1 MSARDVEGLAVH
13 LFEAYKLCFCADSTE
28 KWIKMFCE
36 KRLETIDALLIDD
49 GEKPLSKSFKKKVTN
64 RFAELMLDYVAQCK
78 KQRRKKE
85 RERLDAEKEDMKK
98 NGVKRGKVK

>member
-1 MSARDVEGLAVH
+1 MNAKDVETLAVD
-13 LFEAYKLCFCADSTE
+13 LFEAYKLCFCAESTE

-36 KRLETIDALLIDD
+36 KRLDTMDVLLVEE
-49 GEKPLSKSFKKKVTN
+49 GQKPMTKTFRKKVTN

-78 KQRRKKE
+78 KQARKRE
-85 RERLDAEKEDMKK
+85 RERLDAEKENIRK